1 VAVLCNLF
9 FGALALKRETVNYMK
24 SRNSSQSPQ
33 KTTPRVSLGPIAD
46 LEAHL
51 PEDWWAK
58 LFNALYIK
66 TDGDVVEN
74 AENTARE
81 IDAVIRLTGMRT
93 DADILDLCCGQGR
106 HSLELARRG
115 FSKVRGIDR
124 SRYLVRL
131 ARKRAENEGL
141 DVQFREGDA
150 RNLRIPDDSI
160 DCAMI
165 MGNSFGYFA
174 NEADDLKVLE
184 AIARCLRSSG
194 TLLLDITD
202 GDWVR
207 EHFDAR
213 SWEWI
218 DDNQFV
224 CRERSLLTDGQRLIS
239 REVIVNDEK
248 GVLADQLYAERLYS
262 LDGIKRILTDAGY
275 RHIRF
280 HGSVESL
287 SDRGQDLGMMA
298 RRMLLTAA
306 APRKVWTATAKRAAP
321 LSVAVLLGDPSLPDT
336 VKLNGQFNDEDFA
349 TIDKLKDALAGLPG
363 FCFRYLDNHATMQRD
378 LGEERT
384 DLVFNLCDEGF
395 NNDAFMEL
403 HVPAM
408 LEMQSIPYTGAGPSC
423 LAACYDKALVRTVAD
438 SLGIPVPA
446 ETYIR
451 SGDHSATLPSVFAA
465 ILKPNFGDS
474 SIGITASS
482 VVENERE
489 LMEALESLQ
498 MQFTDRPILVQE
510 YLTGA
515 EYSVCLIGNPGR
527 NIQALP
533 LLEVDFSRLDP
544 ELPRILGYESKW
556 EPDSPYWSE
565 ISYREASLP
574 DHEQAM
580 LVDGAIRLFE
590 RLSRRDYARFDFR
603 RGADGVLRLLEVNPN
618 PGWCWDGKMNLMA
631 AFGGQRYDELLE
643 RILIVAS
650 ERYGFAPMRRDRGAA
665 AIPA

>member
-1 VAVLCNLF
+1 
-9 FGALALKRETVNYMK
+9 MK
-24 SRNSSQSPQ
+24 SQGFPKSPQ
-33 KTTPRVSLGPIAD
+33 AVGGRTSLGPIAD

-58 LFNALYIK
+58 LFNALYVK

-81 IDAVIRLTGMRT
+81 IDAVIRLTGIQP
-93 DADILDLCCGQGR
+93 DSNILDLCCGQGR

-115 FSKVRGIDR
+115 FSNVRGVDR

-131 ARKRAENEGL
+131 ARKRAETERL
-141 DVQFREGDA
+141 RVVFREGDA
-150 RNLRIPDDSI
+150 RNPRLPADSV

-174 NEADDLKVLE
+174 NETDDLKVLE
-184 AIARCLRSSG
+184 GVARCLRSSG

-202 GDWVR
+202 GDWIR
-207 EHFDAR
+207 DNFEAR

-224 CRERSLLTDGQRLIS
+224 CRERSLSTDGQRLIS

-262 LDGIKRILTDAGY
+262 LDRIKQLLTEAGY
-275 RHIRF
+275 RNIRY
-280 HGSVESL
+280 HGAMESL

-298 RRMLLTAA
+298 RRMLLTAS
-306 APRKVWTATAKRAAP
+306 APRKVWTPTAKRTTAI
-321 LSVAVLLGDPSLPDT
+321 SVAVLLGDPRLPDT
-336 VKLNGQFNDEDFA
+336 VKLNGQFNAEDFA
-349 TIDKLKDALAGLPG
+349 TVDRLKDALSGLPG
-363 FCFRYLDNHATMQRD
+363 FRFRYLDNHATMQRD
-378 LGEERT
+378 IGAERT

-408 LEMQSIPYTGAGPSC
+408 LETLGVPYTGAGPSC
-423 LAACYDKALVRTVAD
+423 LAACYDKALVRAVAD
-438 SLGIPVPA
+438 SLGVPVPA
-446 ETYIR
+446 ETFIR
-451 SGDHSATLPSVFAA
+451 AGDHSATLPSVFPA

-474 SIGITASS
+474 SIGITTAS
-482 VVENERE
+482 VVENERD
-489 LMEALESLQ
+489 LMESLERLQ
-498 MQFTDRPILVQE
+498 TQFADRPILVQE

-515 EYSVCLIGNPGR
+515 EYSVCLVGNPGR

-533 LLEVDFSRLDP
+533 LLEVDYSRLDP
-544 ELPRILGYESKW
+544 ALPKILGYESKW
-556 EPDSPYWSE
+556 EPDSPYWTD
-565 ISYREASLP
+565 IAYREAILP

-590 RLSRRDYARFDFR
+590 RLHCRDYARFDFR
-603 RGADGVLRLLEVNPN
+603 RGADGAMRLLEANPN

-631 AFGGQRYDELLE
+631 GFGGQRYDELLE
-643 RILIVAS
+643 RILVVAS
-650 ERYGFAPMRRDRGAA
+650 ERYGLVPMRRDTVAA
-665 AIPA
+665 PVPA